1 MQWECESLIAFKPG
15 SSRSSNCLDIK
26 VMFDMFMT
34 TTLLQEDV
42 IQLLQQGLADA
53 DSALQLTTP
62 YCSALM
68 FSSAHPVVG
77 RHHDNE
83 TGSSTHQHI
92 GRGRSVSPL
101 LFRSWY
107 GLVPGLVSHPRLS
120 RQQRR
125 DAGEIL

>member
-1 MQWECESLIAFKPG
+1 MAFTPG

-26 VMFDMFMT
+26 IMFDMFMR

-68 FSSAHPVVG
+68 FSSAHPVV
-77 RHHDNE
+77 RRRHDNE
-83 TGSSTHQHI
+83 TRSSTHQHI
-92 GRGRSVSPL
+92 GRRRSVSPP

-107 GLVPGLVSHPRLS
+107 GLVPGLVSHSRLS
-120 RQQRR
+120 WQQRR